1 MAYVIYTSGSTGQ
14 PKGVMVEHRHVL
26 SLICAHVAMCGL
38 KPGRRVMQ
46 FASYSFDNS
55 VAEIFPALSVGMT
68 IVLRP
73 ADMVAP
79 DETFTAFLQAHDID
93 IVDLPTAFWHQWS
106 QEIRSGRS
114 LPGPGLKLVVV
125 GGEKLEWPYLEHWLT
140 EPATHRCGLLNT
152 YGPTEATVN
161 AIATRLDSLSL
172 LEADDVPIGRPIANT
187 RIYILDRHG
196 QPVPIGVA
204 GEIHIGGTSVTRGY
218 LNRPELTAERFI
230 QDPFAATADA
240 RLYKTGDLGRWLP
253 DGTVQYLGRNDFQV
267 KIRGFRIEL
276 GEVESRLLGCAGV
289 REALVVV
296 REDTEGDKRL
306 VAYVVAQEGRELS
319 VAELRESLLR
329 ELAEYMVPNAFVMLP
344 ALPLT
349 PNGKLDRKALPAPD
363 QAAVLSRA
371 YEAPANETERAIAAI
386 WQELLGLE
394 QVGRHDHFFE
404 LGGHSLMVIGMI
416 ERLRLRG
423 LGANAHMVFKAPIV
437 SSLAELI
444 ADASGLV
451 AAGQV
456 PANLI
461 PAEFAEPMLSADAE
475 EFLI

>member
-1 MAYVIYTSGSTGQ
+1 
-14 PKGVMVEHRHVL
+14 
-26 SLICAHVAMCGL
+26 
-38 KPGRRVMQ
+38 
-46 FASYSFDNS
+46 
-55 VAEIFPALSVGMT
+55 
-68 IVLRP
+68 
-73 ADMVAP
+73 
-79 DETFTAFLQAHDID
+79 
-93 IVDLPTAFWHQWS
+93 
-106 QEIRSGRS
+106 
-114 LPGPGLKLVVV
+114 
-125 GGEKLEWPYLEHWLT
+125 
-140 EPATHRCGLLNT
+140 
-152 YGPTEATVN
+152 
-161 AIATRLDSLSL
+161 
-172 LEADDVPIGRPIANT
+172 
-187 RIYILDRHG
+187 
-196 QPVPIGVA
+196 
-204 GEIHIGGTSVTRGY
+204 
-218 LNRPELTAERFI
+218 
-230 QDPFAATADA
+230 
-240 RLYKTGDLGRWLP
+240 
-253 DGTVQYLGRNDFQV
+253 
-267 KIRGFRIEL
+267 
-276 GEVESRLLGCAGV
+276 
-289 REALVVV
+289 
-296 REDTEGDKRL
+296 
-306 VAYVVAQEGRELS
+306 
-319 VAELRESLLR
+319 
-329 ELAEYMVPNAFVMLP
+329 VMLP